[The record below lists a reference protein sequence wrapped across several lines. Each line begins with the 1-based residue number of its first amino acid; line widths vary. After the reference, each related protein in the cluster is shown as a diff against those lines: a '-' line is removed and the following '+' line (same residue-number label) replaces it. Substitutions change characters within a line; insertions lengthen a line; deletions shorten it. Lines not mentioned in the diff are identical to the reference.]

1 MYIQQHT
8 KSIVSNAPINVF
20 PAKQGNSLITVE
32 SLILDTYK
40 VFRLRKKFG
49 KLNQFNNFRYIIA
62 VNV

>member
-49 KLNQFNNFRYIIA
+49 KLNQLS
-62 VNV
+62 VS